1 MAQGERRVR
10 SGTGPERLPASRFD
24 DLLEGGA
31 SRDAPDEAL
40 CATRDRGNEFSCRP
54 LWWAEITLYTV
65 LYMAATRTQIYL
77 TADQRARLDAIRRRE
92 GKSLAQVVRDAV
104 DAHVGRS
111 SPSLA
116 EVLEAT
122 AGTMPDLKVPS
133 RDEWDRGYG

>member
-1 MAQGERRVR
+1 
-10 SGTGPERLPASRFD
+10 
-24 DLLEGGA
+24 
-31 SRDAPDEAL
+31 
-40 CATRDRGNEFSCRP
+40 
-54 LWWAEITLYTV
+54 
-65 LYMAATRTQIYL
+65 MAATRTQIYL